1 MHMTILLRRTAA
13 AGAALSGL
21 LHLLMLTHGH
31 HLGSA
36 LAMAGMAI
44 ICLPCAG
51 HLWRAPSPR
60 SWLTIAAMNA
70 AMLGLHLWMITGTEQ
85 RHAHPAGE
93 TLGADQPLLNDHVHA
108 PTGSLGTGPLADT
121 EAAVLGP
128 GSSAGPLHELLLPVA
143 SGLAALE
150 ILLAVTALI
159 LLRRSAAQRGRAEAP
174 RRGAAPRR
182 DAQRQAERQA
192 QYRAEGQA
200 CRQATAPCTLS
211 QSRSARTR
219 PS

>member
-1 MHMTILLRRTAA
+1 MTILLRRTAA

-51 HLWRAPSPR
+51 HLWRTPSPR

-70 AMLGLHLWMITGTEQ
+70 AMLGLHLWLIAGTEQ
-85 RHAHPAGE
+85 SHTDPVSRTP
-93 TLGADQPLLNDHVHA
+93 GADQALLGDHAHA
-108 PTGSLGTGPLADT
+108 AAGPLGTGLPAGT
-121 EAAVLGP
+121 EAAVVEPGSGP
-128 GSSAGPLHELLLPVA
+128 GLLHEALLPLA

-150 ILLAVTALI
+150 ILLAVTALT
-159 LLRRSAAQRGRAEAP
+159 LLRRGVAQKGAAEAH
-174 RRGAAPRR
+174 RRGPSRGPSRGLSVQTGNRALHAESISICANEAILNPAPSPT
-182 DAQRQAERQA
+182 DK
-192 QYRAEGQA
+192 GV
-200 CRQATAPCTLS
+200 
-211 QSRSARTR
+211 TR
-219 PS
+219 